1 MDEQDNQDDVVVLE
15 IQSVVVL
22 VVQIGAGK
30 VVEKCAEMPNSGFLV
45 WC

>member
-1 MDEQDNQDDVVVLE
+1 MVEQDSQDDVVVLE
-15 IQSVVVL
+15 IQSVV
-22 VVQIGAGK
+22 GAGK